1 MKRKVLSK
9 TSSRDTHPE
18 SHLKGGSPVSVCV
31 VTLGCARNL
40 VDSEVM
46 LGSLKE
52 AGYRI
57 TSRKEEAD
65 VLIVNTCGFI
75 ADAKE
80 ESIETILELAE
91 YKKQGRCKSLVVAG
105 CMSQRYSKEME
116 RELPEVDIFVGTG
129 SFHRIAEIIQENSR
143 RSFVSTP
150 EYIYDYRS
158 PRILSTPRSHA
169 YVKIAEGCVN
179 RCSYCVIP
187 DIRGDL
193 RSRPPESIIEEARLL
208 SEQGVKEI
216 NLVAQDTTS
225 YGADRG
231 YSLEPLLKE
240 LVRVA
245 GIEWIRL
252 LYLYPG
258 RISDELMALIAE
270 EPKICPYIDLPIQH
284 INERI
289 LRLMNRHYTKDDVVS
304 LVERIRRRIPDVVL
318 RTTLIVGFPTE
329 SEEEFRELLSFVKEA
344 EFERLGVFT
353 YSREEDT
360 PAFSME
366 GQIPEELK
374 EERAQ
379 RIMEA
384 QREVSF
390 RKNLLL
396 KGKTLRVLVDGI
408 EEDDLYSSRYSGQAP
423 EVDGITL
430 VSSDTPL
437 KAGDTPLVLVTHTDD
452 YDLYATV
459 VDGAGQSG

>member
-1 MKRKVLSK
+1 M
-9 TSSRDTHPE
+9 
-18 SHLKGGSPVSVCV
+18 
-31 VTLGCARNL
+31 
-40 VDSEVM
+40 
-46 LGSLKE
+46 
-52 AGYRI
+52 
-57 TSRKEEAD
+57 
-65 VLIVNTCGFI
+65 
-75 ADAKE
+75 
-80 ESIETILELAE
+80 
-91 YKKQGRCKSLVVAG
+91 
-105 CMSQRYSKEME
+105 
-116 RELPEVDIFVGTG
+116 
-129 SFHRIAEIIQENSR
+129 
-143 RSFVSTP
+143 
-150 EYIYDYRS
+150 
-158 PRILSTPRSHA
+158 
-169 YVKIAEGCVN
+169 KIAEGCVN

-208 SEQGVKEI
+208 AEQGVKEI

-240 LVRVA
+240 LVRVE

-304 LVERIRRRIPDVVL
+304 LIERIRRRIPDVVL

-329 SEEEFRELLSFVKEA
+329 SEEEFRELLYFVKEV

-384 QREVSF
+384 QREVSS
-390 RKNLLL
+390 RKNLIL
-396 KGKTLRVLVDGI
+396 KGRTLRVLVDGI
-408 EEDDLYSSRYSGQAP
+408 EEDGLYSARYSGQAP

-437 KAGDTPLVLVTHTDD
+437 KAGDMPLVLVIHTDD

-459 VDGAGQSG
+459 VDEAGQSG